1 MGSIFGPKS
10 KSFSKAMAE
19 KRIPTPPRVGFSIL
33 ANGMI
38 QRGEAGSYRE
48 EDVAAWY
55 KRWQVMKSL
64 GYFSDALPG
73 DQLAAPSTTASSSTE
88 QSEVAVDFYVGL
100 KESDTSISTAT
111 KKMKDGDVE
120 QQMPEVPASS
130 KKKNKKDKKKKRK

>member
-1 MGSIFGPKS
+1 
-10 KSFSKAMAE
+10 MAE

-100 KESDTSISTAT
+100 KESDTSIPTAT

-120 QQMPEVPASS
+120 QQNARSS
-130 KKKNKKDKKKKRK
+130 SQQQEEEQERQEEKTQVVRPMLQRYPSKF